1 MAKTA
6 AQIIEKALTLVD
18 ERVTDLQDA
27 ASTEMS
33 LTDMA
38 AELLPEVAR
47 SLIKLLPF
55 ELKKYISES
64 ASLTPESLANGE
76 VQTGFKKKKIAFI
89 PPADFW
95 ELVSLKLTVW
105 SKPVNS
111 YILIDS
117 PEYNTQNNPFTR
129 GGKQN
134 PVVAVSSSNTGDFR
148 IECFSIGEGDPTTVA
163 LFEYISFNN
172 VPGLD
177 SGLTWPDELFEK
189 ITKAL
194 AAELNVI
201 KGRIQEGEIMGQS
214 AQQAIEQ
221 HE

>member
-1 MAKTA
+1 MGFNEFIGKLFGNKATRDMKEIKPWVDKIKAVYPEIAKLSNDELRAKT
-6 AQIIEKALTLVD
+6 V
-18 ERVTDLQDA
+18 
-27 ASTEMS
+27 
-33 LTDMA
+33 
-38 AELLPEVAR
+38 
-47 SLIKLLPF
+47 

-117 PEYNTQNNPFTR
+117 PEYNTQNNQFTR

-177 SGLTWPDELFEK
+177 SDLTWPDELFEK

>member
-6 AQIIEKALTLVD
+6 TDIITKALTLVD
-18 ERVTDLQDA
+18 ERLTDLQDA

-38 AELLPEVAR
+38 VELLPEVAR
-47 SLIKLLPF
+47 NLIKILPF

-64 ASLTPESLANGE
+64 GMLTPENLSNGE
-76 VQTGFKKKKIAFI
+76 VQTGFKKRKVAFV

-95 ELVSLKLTVW
+95 ELVSLKLGVW

-117 PEYNTQNNPFTR
+117 PEYNAQNNPFTR

-134 PVVAVSSSNTGDFR
+134 PVVAVSSSNSGDFR
-148 IECFSIGEGDPTTVA
+148 IECFSIGENDAATVA

-177 SGLTWPDELFEK
+177 SGLTWPDELFDK
-189 ITKAL
+189 ITRAL
-194 AAELNVI
+194 ASELNVI
-201 KGRIQEGEIMGQS
+201 KGRLQEGEIQGSEAMKS
-214 AQQAIEQ
+214 IEQ